1 MRRPRGARA
10 IGPLLLATL
19 ILVSCSSGD
28 DLDGTSWQAV
38 ELGPRPT
45 VPDVVSTI
53 AFEDGEVS
61 GSGGCN
67 TYSGTYEARAAGGA
81 YGPEESTISI
91 GDVGGTEMACEDLVM
106 AQEAAFYDALANATG
121 YSLVVDRLELLDGD
135 EILVAFVR
143 TSDG

>member
-10 IGPLLLATL
+10 IGLLVVATL
-19 ILVSCSSGD
+19 PLVSCSSGD
-28 DLDGTSWQAV
+28 ELDGTSWQAV

-45 VPDVVSTI
+45 VPDVASTI

-67 TYSGTYEARAAGGA
+67 TYSGTYDAQAAGA
-81 YGPEESTISI
+81 YGADANTISI
-91 GDVGGTEMACEDLVM
+91 NDVGGTEMACEELVM
-106 AQEAAFYDALANATG
+106 AQEAAFYDALTTATA

-135 EILVAFVR
+135 EIVVAFVR
-143 TSDG
+143 VDD

>member
-10 IGPLLLATL
+10 IGLLVVASLS
-19 ILVSCSSGD
+19 LVSCSSGD
-28 DLDGTSWQAV
+28 ELDGSSWQAV

-45 VPDVVSTI
+45 VPDIVSTI

-91 GDVGGTEMACEDLVM
+91 GDVGGTERACEELVM
-106 AQEAAFYDALANATG
+106 AQEAAFYDALTKATT
-121 YSLVVDRLELLDGD
+121 YSLVVDRLELLDGG

-143 TSDG
+143 VDD

>member
-1 MRRPRGARA
+1 VATRRSGSPA
-10 IGPLLLATL
+10 
-19 ILVSCSSGD
+19 ILVALALLVAVACSGGD
-28 DLDGTSWQAV
+28 ELDGTSWQAV
-38 ELGPRPT
+38 QLGPRPT

-53 AFEDGEVS
+53 AFQDGEVS

-67 TYSGTYEARAAGGA
+67 TYSGAYVARAAGGA

-91 GDVGGTEMACEDLVM
+91 TNVGGTEMACEELVM
-106 AQEAAFYDALANATG
+106 AQEAAFYDALTSAST

-143 TSDG
+143 VED

>member
-1 MRRPRGARA
+1 VRRARRARA
-10 IGPLLLATL
+10 FGLLVVATL
-19 ILVSCSSGD
+19 SLVSCSSGD
-28 DLDGTSWQAV
+28 ELDGTSWQAV

-67 TYSGTYEARAAGGA
+67 TYSGTYEARASGGA
-81 YGPEESTISI
+81 YGPDENTISI
-91 GDVGGTEMACEDLVM
+91 NDVGGTEIACEDLVM
-106 AQEAAFYDALANATG
+106 AQEAAFYDALTNATT

-143 TSDG
+143 VED